1 LPILKQCIFKRLTR
15 ESTKEI
21 NLISLIAEF
30 RECQDFKR
38 LEKLAD
44 RIGNAG
50 NKEVIEQL
58 LYRLGDDH
66 VQDDPDVE
74 DAVCTALVKL
84 GVMRTMGNLNFRFL
98 EKSLLPSG
106 VLELLEEY
114 ISLIPRRYFR
124 E

>member
-1 LPILKQCIFKRLTR
+1 M
-15 ESTKEI
+15 
-21 NLISLIAEF
+21 SLIAEF
-30 RECQDFKR
+30 RGCQDFEK

-50 NKEVIEQL
+50 GKEAIETL

-74 DAVCTALVKL
+74 DAVCTTLVKL
-84 GVMRTMGNLNFRFL
+84 GVMRTMGNLNFRVL
-98 EKSLLPSG
+98 EKSLLPSYIR
-106 VLELLEEY
+106 ELLEEY
-114 ISLIPRRYFR
+114 LSLIPKKYFR

>member
-1 LPILKQCIFKRLTR
+1 MPISKQCTFKGLIR

-30 RECQDFKR
+30 RECQDFER

-50 NKEVIEQL
+50 DKEVIEPL

-74 DAVCTALVKL
+74 DAVCRALVKL
-84 GVMRTMGNLNFRFL
+84 GVMRTMGNLNFKFL
-98 EKSLLPSG
+98 EKSLLPGG
-106 VLELLEEY
+106 VFELLEEY
-114 ISLIPRRYFR
+114 ISLIPRKYFR

>member
-1 LPILKQCIFKRLTR
+1 M
-15 ESTKEI
+15 STKEI

-30 RECQDFKR
+30 RECQDFER

-44 RIGNAG
+44 KVGNAG
-50 NKEVIEQL
+50 NKNGAIKPL

-66 VQDDPDVE
+66 IQDDPDVE

-98 EKSLLPSG
+98 GESLLPSG
-106 VLELLEEY
+106 VPDLLEEY

>member
-1 LPILKQCIFKRLTR
+1 V
-15 ESTKEI
+15 
-21 NLISLIAEF
+21 AEF
-30 RECQDFKR
+30 RECQEFKR

-44 RIGNAG
+44 IIGNAG
-50 NKEVIEQL
+50 NKEAIKPL

-74 DAVCTALVKL
+74 DAVGTALVKL
-84 GVMRTMGNLNFRFL
+84 GVMRTLGNLNFRFL

-106 VLELLEEY
+106 VPELLEEY
-114 ISLIPRRYFR
+114 ISLIPRQYFR

>member
-1 LPILKQCIFKRLTR
+1 MR
-15 ESTKEI
+15 ESPKAN
-21 NLISLIAEF
+21 NLMNLIAEF
-30 RECQDFKR
+30 RECQDFQR

-50 NKEVIEQL
+50 SKEAIKAL

-84 GVMRTMGNLNFRFL
+84 GVMRTMGNLNFRLL
-98 EKSLLPSG
+98 EKSLLPND
-106 VLELLEEY
+106 VLGLLEEY
-114 ISLIPRRYFR
+114 MPLIPRKYFR

>member
-1 LPILKQCIFKRLTR
+1 M
-15 ESTKEI
+15 
-21 NLISLIAEF
+21 ISFIAEF
-30 RECQDFKR
+30 RECQDFER

-44 RIGNAG
+44 KVGNAG
-50 NKEVIEQL
+50 NKKEAIKPL

-66 VQDDPDVE
+66 VQDDRDVE
-74 DAVCTALVKL
+74 DAVCAALVKL

-106 VLELLEEY
+106 VPELLEEY
-114 ISLIPRRYFR
+114 IALIPRKYFR